1 MLAGPPAL
9 RGRIDLQDR
18 ASARHDAR
26 APAAGVV
33 ADQAVVRARGA
44 LGDAVERGRARR
56 PEAHG
61 TIRVRGPLHLPR
73 SLASRHG
80 VAALDGIRA
89 VFAFEALRRAY
100 VLAAP
105 RLEWTRRP
113 GAAIGAS
120 STAASAST
128 ASASTAP
135 ASTAPAPAAAPAST
149 AAASAAAAPA
159 TATPA
164 RSAAA
169 GAAVAGVA
177 VGSERAA
184 AACKRHQSQR

>member
-1 MLAGPPAL
+1 
-9 RGRIDLQDR
+9 
-18 ASARHDAR
+18 
-26 APAAGVV
+26 PAAGVV

-135 ASTAPAPAAAPAST
+135 ASTAAPASP